1 MPSKCFTERFAAL
14 EHIEGLRHGFIG
26 REPGLEIA
34 VDRVAAL
41 ERLAQPHA
49 LARARL
55 GIGSEF
61 RVIFGEQI
69 HGQALA
75 TVDQLSP
82 TMIPG
87 VDGLITATPGIALG
101 IYVADCCAIYLFDPI
116 QRVIALLH
124 SGRKGTQLG
133 IASGAIAKMIQDFG
147 CRPERMIAQLSPCI
161 RPPHFETDFAAEIVQ
176 QCQAAGIEQVFDPG
190 TCTAS
195 HPALYYSY
203 RAEHGRTGRM
213 LALLAMAA

>member
-1 MPSKCFTERFAAL
+1 MSSKCFTERFAAF
-14 EHIEGLRHGFIG
+14 EPFEGLRNGFIG
-26 REPGLEIA
+26 RQPGLEIA
-34 VDRVAAL
+34 VDRDEAL
-41 ERLAQPHA
+41 QRLAQPHA
-49 LARARL
+49 LAREEL
-55 GIGSEF
+55 GIGTEF
-61 RVIFGEQI
+61 RLILGEQI
-69 HGQALA
+69 HDQALA
-75 TVDQLSP
+75 TVDRLSP
-82 TMIPG
+82 AMIPG

-133 IASGAIAKMIQDFG
+133 IASGAIARMIQDFG

-161 RPPHFETDFAAEIVQ
+161 RPPHFETDFATEIIQ
-176 QCQAAGIEQVFDPG
+176 QCRAAGIEQVFDNG

-195 HPALYYSY
+195 HPELYYSY
-203 RAEHGRTGRM
+203 RAERGRTGRM